1 MRLARPP
8 PPSRAAR
15 ALPGRW
21 QSNRASC
28 LVRVCMAW
36 LAGLALVRVRLGC
49 GSVRARVLGFG
60 HGVAPTP
67 CLAHSAVIDRTIAT
81 PSAAWCVLASGSGS
95 GLGLGFG
102 FGFGLGDLRLGL
114 GIGFKVRVRVRVR
127 IRVRVRPLVLTL
139 TLTRTTANLA
149 KVLAPRRV
157 AHYQVDQ
164 HT

>member
-1 MRLARPP
+1 
-8 PPSRAAR
+8 
-15 ALPGRW
+15 
-21 QSNRASC
+21 
-28 LVRVCMAW
+28 MAW

-81 PSAAWCVLASGSGS
+81 PSAAWCALASGSGS
-95 GLGLGFG
+95 GFGFG
-102 FGFGLGDLRLGL
+102 FGFGFWFGA
-114 GIGFKVRVRVRVR
+114 KVRVRVRDKVR
-127 IRVRVRPLVLTL
+127 GLILIL

-164 HT
+164 HA

>member
-1 MRLARPP
+1 
-8 PPSRAAR
+8 
-15 ALPGRW
+15 
-21 QSNRASC
+21 
-28 LVRVCMAW
+28 MAW

-81 PSAAWCVLASGSGS
+81 PSAAWFALGSGS
-95 GLGLGFG
+95 GLGLGFVL
-102 FGFGLGDLRLGL
+102 GFGLGDLRLGL

>member
-1 MRLARPP
+1 MARPP

-81 PSAAWCVLASGSGS
+81 PSAAWCALASGSGS
-95 GLGLGFG
+95 GLGFGFGSG
-102 FGFGLGDLRLGL
+102 FGFGLGFGL
-114 GIGFKVRVRVRVR
+114 DWG
-127 IRVRVRPLVLTL
+127 
-139 TLTRTTANLA
+139 
-149 KVLAPRRV
+149 
-157 AHYQVDQ
+157 
-164 HT
+164 

>member
-8 PPSRAAR
+8 LPFRAAR

-49 GSVRARVLGFG
+49 GSGRARVLGFG
-60 HGVAPTP
+60 RGVAPTP

-81 PSAAWCVLASGSGS
+81 PSAAWFALGSGS
-95 GLGLGFG
+95 GLGLGFVL
-102 FGFGLGDLRLGL
+102 GFGLGDLRLGL